1 MWRAGDEEE
10 AYGRIRSD
18 ALRLVAHEDEI
29 VVAVDL
35 ALHLSDREP
44 SAQKAQ
50 TLQIENDWQSVVA
63 RLESQSGIPAEKW
76 IWERSLDYTRKAYRD
91 LTRFA
96 AACGGKKAERMKD
109 ELDYAMNAL
118 ARLRAEIVGRVT
130 ALREKERKEASG
142 DGE

>member
-1 MWRAGDEEE
+1 MRTT
-10 AYGRIRSD
+10 GR
-18 ALRLVAHEDEI
+18 
-29 VVAVDL
+29 
-35 ALHLSDREP
+35 
-44 SAQKAQ
+44 
-50 TLQIENDWQSVVA
+50 
-63 RLESQSGIPAEKW
+63 